1 MSLIHDS
8 LRKLETKK
16 VKNAASGFSSQEG
29 SYLNNK
35 SSSAKK
41 LWISLVIIAGIT
53 LVYYAYTML
62 NRYQKQNEKLL
73 KDMEQMQSHNVVN
86 SSVQVK
92 PKVQPIEKVIIQ
104 QPAVIKKSAEIIM
117 VASQER
123 QKEVTELNKKLL
135 NVETKAP
142 QVAVVIVKPIHSEQT
157 GVNDIQ
163 IPTEAKK
170 TTEVKVSQPFKK
182 TNTKKKTYKKKVK
195 NYKLTVKQTRQL
207 VNNLQMQ
214 MELKNSDEVN
224 NLLKQL
230 AQSSGEESLVYLRMK
245 AYWSNINDDKTTAVV
260 MYKKI
265 LFQKPYDI
273 QAGTNLA
280 LIEANNNQK
289 SQALKRLEL
298 LKNKYPS
305 NKTILDYFNRVEAN

>member
-8 LRKLETKK
+8 LRKLETKQ
-16 VKNAASGFSSQEG
+16 VKNAASGFSSPEG

-41 LWISLVIIAGIT
+41 LWMILVIIVGII
-53 LVYYAYTML
+53 LIYYAYTL
-62 NRYQKQNEKLL
+62 LSHYQKQNEILL
-73 KDMEQMQSHNVVN
+73 NDIKQMKSQNVVN
-86 SSVQVK
+86 NSSQVNSK
-92 PKVQPIEKVIIQ
+92 FEAVEKVIVQ
-104 QPAVIKKSAEIIM
+104 QPAVIKKSPIVKM
-117 VASQER
+117 VTSQER

-135 NVETKAP
+135 SVETKAQ
-142 QVAVVIVKPIHSEQT
+142 QVAVVIAKPILPEQT
-157 GVNDIQ
+157 KGNSVY
-163 IPTEAKK
+163 IPKAIKK
-170 TTEVKVSQPFKK
+170 PVTMNINQTVKKS
-182 TNTKKKTYKKKVK
+182 NRKKKTHRKKV
-195 NYKLTVKQTRQL
+195 NNHKLTVKQTRQL

-224 NLLKQL
+224 GLLKKL
-230 AQSSGEESLVYLRMK
+230 AQSSGEGSLVYLRMK
-245 AYWSNINDDKTTAVV
+245 AYWSNINDDKATAVV

-280 LIEANNNQK
+280 LIEAKAGQK
-289 SQALKRLEL
+289 PQALKRLEL

-305 NKTILDYFNRVEAN
+305 NKGILEYLNRIEAN

>member
-8 LRKLETKK
+8 LRKLETKQ
-16 VKNAASGFSSQEG
+16 VKTATSGFSSPEG

-41 LWISLVIIAGIT
+41 LWISLVIVGGII

-62 NRYQKQNEKLL
+62 DRYQKHNESLL
-73 KDMEQMQSHNVVN
+73 NDIKQMKTNNVVN
-86 SSVQVK
+86 NSSQIK
-92 PKVQPIEKVIIQ
+92 PKVQPIEKVIVQ
-104 QPAVIKKSAEIIM
+104 TPAVIKKSPKVKI
-117 VASQER
+117 VASKER

-135 NVETKAP
+135 SVETKTP
-142 QVAVVIVKPIHSEQT
+142 QVAVIIAKPILSEQAK
-157 GVNDIQ
+157 VNSVQ
-163 IPTEAKK
+163 IPIEIKK
-170 TTEVKVSQPFKK
+170 TTTVTVGQPAKK
-182 TNTKKKTYKKKVK
+182 SSTKKKVYRKKLE
-195 NYKLTVKQTRQL
+195 NHKLTVKQTRQL

-214 MELKNSDEVN
+214 MELRNSNEVS
-224 NLLKQL
+224 NLLKKL
-230 AQSSGEESLVYLRMK
+230 AQSSGEESLVFLRMK
-245 AYWSNINDDKTTAVV
+245 AYWSNINDDKATAVV

-280 LIEANNNQK
+280 LIEAKNDQK
-289 SQALKRLEL
+289 PQALKRLEL

-305 NKTILDYFNRVEAN
+305 NKIILDYFNRVEAN